1 MVDGTLTIANC
12 GTSSIQKNSIINS
25 FIETQRLTLSDVKS
39 VVLHVGKN
47 CKKLC
52 PKLKVHE
59 KEMRVVDSVRYL
71 GDIIS
76 ATGAQRPCVEDRRC
90 KGWGKLAEVTCIL
103 SKMGPIE
110 VGMKLRDKNI

>member
-12 GTSSIQKNSIINS
+12 GTSSILNNSIINS
-25 FIETQRLTLSDVKS
+25 LIETQRLTLSDVKS

-52 PKLKVHE
+52 PKIKVHE
-59 KEMRVVDSVRYL
+59 KELKVVYSVRYL

-76 ATGAQRPCVEDRRC
+76 ASGALWPSVEDKRC
-90 KGWGKLAEVTCIL
+90 KGLGKLAEVTGIL
-103 SKMGPIE
+103 SK
-110 VGMKLRDKNI
+110 KRDK